1 MWSALSSIQTFFI
14 WLMYSIM
21 IIIFVLMVHKVNQ
34 YSRGLY
40 LSFSKKISKKKDY
53 DYYNLYISTI
63 VVLIMLYG
71 FWVFIKGVIDYDNR
85 MLVGDF
91 ARLFLG
97 ELLSM
102 AIVGIVLITFMTI
115 VTKYINDV
123 EAKKNEKDE

>member
-1 MWSALSSIQTFFI
+1 
-14 WLMYSIM
+14 
-21 IIIFVLMVHKVNQ
+21 MVHKVNQ